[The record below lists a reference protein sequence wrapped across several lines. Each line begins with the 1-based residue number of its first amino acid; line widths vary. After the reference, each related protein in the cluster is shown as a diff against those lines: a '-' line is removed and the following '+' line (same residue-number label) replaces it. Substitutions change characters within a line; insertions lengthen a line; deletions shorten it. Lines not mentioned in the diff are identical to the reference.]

1 MGCLMGTLAY
11 LLVASTV
18 PGPGGKEEM
27 AGQPMPYAA
36 NYNYPNQGYGG
47 YQQVYEQQY
56 APGQVCQP
64 NRYEN

>member
-1 MGCLMGTLAY
+1 
-11 LLVASTV
+11 
-18 PGPGGKEEM
+18 M

-36 NYNYPNQGYGG
+36 NYNYANQGYGG

-64 NRYEN
+64 NRHELCTQSRFEETVLSFGEYSLHIFSGR